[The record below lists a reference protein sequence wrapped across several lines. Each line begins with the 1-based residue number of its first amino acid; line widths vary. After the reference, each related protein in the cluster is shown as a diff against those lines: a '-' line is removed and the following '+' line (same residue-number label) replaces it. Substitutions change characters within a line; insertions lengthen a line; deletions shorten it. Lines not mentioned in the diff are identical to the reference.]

1 MAIRFDKSVLK
12 SIKIAVR
19 PEIMRAYESDK
30 DIRNEMK
37 RVFQQANRRIQN
49 IRRKKL
55 ISPAITAL
63 GDIPEGYT
71 VFGMKGSFNE
81 LKIQYAKA
89 IAFLQQPTSTAR
101 GARTY
106 GEYIKSTYKL
116 SDTEYK
122 AAGGALTK
130 AVQSLSDSKLG
141 QALLQYKDFSGYFEN
156 SATDVAALIEEESIT
171 SLNKINA
178 AISNMVDTSTDN
190 VSNEIM
196 SRLEDLFNDF
206 DI

>member
-1 MAIRFDKSVLK
+1 MALLFDKSVLK

-30 DIRNEMK
+30 DIRKEMS

-49 IRRKKL
+49 IRQQDL

-63 GDIPEGYT
+63 GDIPKGYT

-106 GEYIKSTYKL
+106 GKYIKSTYNL

-141 QALLQYKDFSGYFEN
+141 QAMLQYKDFSGYFEN
-156 SATDVAALIEEESIT
+156 SANDVAALIEQESKTTLDKINE
-171 SLNKINA
+171 SLN
-178 AISNMVDTSTDN
+178 NMIDNSTNN

-196 SRLEDLFNDF
+196 SKLEELFKEF